1 MSDDILLQAQKM
13 KKYLNPINYWQ
24 KITPYFDYFVQKI
37 INKKRRIDY
46 NDIDMVF
53 FTPNSLCQYRVK
65 SFSSKEPKTL
75 DWIDSFEDNAVV
87 WDVGANIGLYSIYAA
102 KAKSVQVFAFEPS
115 VFNLEFLAKNIYANG
130 LQEKVKI
137 FPLALSGKTDF
148 NLFKMNNPVWGGA
161 LSAFGVD
168 YDQSGGEFN
177 TSFEYTIAGLS
188 ADKAKEVFKI
198 PQPNHIK
205 IDVDGIEH
213 LILSGAKKVLGQV
226 DTVLIE
232 IDENFGK
239 QSEDSKKYLTDA
251 GLTLFERHTL
261 GGVSSQT
268 NQLWAR
274 QV

>member
-1 MSDDILLQAQKM
+1 M

-213 LILSGAKKVLGQV
+213 LILSGAKKVLGRV